1 MTGRR
6 TAAPVGSLTAPVDGG
21 RGVQTTLR
29 RRVARA
35 AAVAT
40 CVALIG
46 SGGLA
51 ACSSSDTVQSSADT
65 STTVGTEPT
74 PAPVDTLPE
83 VVSDTTLPGGETS
96 GKVRAPAPDTA
107 EAAAAVPTSPPP
119 ANPQPNLQV
128 RVEIAPNFPR
138 SIPLPDA
145 EQVQANSAPPGSPP
159 ESSASLLWGQE
170 VTAAVG
176 NYEAQLKSA
185 GWKVTSKVS
194 NPEYGELKATRAN
207 AELTAIFSPGETK
220 ATTVGQIS
228 VKGDAG

>member
-21 RGVQTTLR
+21 RGVQTLR

-35 AAVAT
+35 AAVSV

-51 ACSSSDTVQSSADT
+51 ACSPSDTSQSSADT
-65 STTVGTEPT
+65 STTVGIEPT
-74 PAPVDTLPE
+74 PAPVETLPE

-96 GKVRAPAPDTA
+96 GKVRAPAPDSA

-119 ANPQPNLQV
+119 ADPQPNLQV
-128 RVEIAPNFPR
+128 RVEVAPNFPKA
-138 SIPLPDA
+138 IPLPDA
-145 EQVQANSAPPGSPP
+145 EQVQASTAAPGSPP
-159 ESSASLLWGQE
+159 QSSASLVWGQE
-170 VTAAVG
+170 VTSAVG
-176 NYEAQLKSA
+176 NYETQLKSA
-185 GWKVTSKVS
+185 GWKVTSKVA
-194 NPEYGELKATRAN
+194 NPQYGELKATRAN

-220 ATTVGQIS
+220 ATTVGQII